1 MVDKV
6 NLYYGIVIKKYLFSR
21 EISACP
27 AKICVWKKGPPFEG
41 KNFNFC
47 FASLIKEYWKWRFYR
62 QQS

>member
-47 FASLIKEYWKWRFYR
+47 FASLIKEYWK
-62 QQS
+62 